1 MTTTR
6 SLTFTT
12 TMRVINRVHDNTTN
26 RRTNASPTLG
36 TSFA

>member
-12 TMRVINRVHDNTTN
+12 TMRVINRVHDNTAN
-26 RRTNASPTLG
+26 RWANTSPTLG
-36 TSFA
+36 ASFA